1 KKRKLNSYEQKQADA
16 KRIKQEKMMLM
27 MDERHGRDFKP
38 EFNQVRY
45 FRDQK
50 DASNKGKKRAD
61 LEPPTELG
69 RGVTLSI
76 QKKPFGTMFRT
87 LTFERR
93 CSSVEID
100 NNEPVEKLYTLVY
113 IYRDSNDKHMVVVH
127 TVDERELKI
136 STEYGNFMRS
146 MDSKIYHA
154 KLDDSKA
161 TLKCELENITDY
173 QIFIKSFVVLY
184 GMSNTLRFDSEG
196 NEKALVETI
205 AQLAGDYSNKLSE
218 IPNTRGKQPYQIIEF
233 LAENPPLGIDS
244 QFDFKI
250 DENETIK
257 IESINDLV
265 KAAAIKNSQ
274 NKMGDQAAMPP
285 PPRPI
290 RRVSRPMPPIQS
302 PKSQVGQLQQQP
314 LPNPQQIP
322 IQNIASPI
330 QMQNPQIQQIQQ
342 MVLQIP
348 NHQIQNPQSQ
358 QMVLQFSPTA
368 QIQNHLIPQQMA
380 QFPSNRPPI
389 PANSQVQMAPKPQ
402 LPVKRPRR
410 KNSKQMDAANQ
421 PESPSQSG
429 QFHPHPQMMM
439 QIPGEQNQSSNQSS
453 VPSPAQT
460 PVQIGMPGQH
470 SAPGTPL
477 LISGQNQQSDIS
489 HNQLQGTPMQMQEQM
504 QIQPPQLSTP
514 NTPIQITMKTQAQ
527 QSNPGTPTQ
536 IPTYIQVQ
544 GDSNSV
550 AGPSASVPI
559 QIQGIQGHPSV
570 PRPISIPQ
578 QPKNG
583 IQIHAAPA
591 PKENQTQTNN
601 QATQI
606 NSGQVMIGQIG
617 NNQTVMTPMQYAQL
631 QSQIANRLS
640 NQLLNRRLINM
651 NVPNM
656 QNIRVQQPLLDP
668 LQQPQFQ
675 INPQM
680 QLEIQDPSQ
689 IQQIQQIQMQQM
701 LQQIQGRQGIIA
713 RPNIMVPQQRIIDNS
728 PRQMVN
734 NQWVYHPSHPGQ
746 QPQ

>member
-16 KRIKQEKMMLM
+16 KRVKQETMMLM
-27 MDERHGRDFKP
+27 MDDRHGKDFKP

-100 NNEPVEKLYTLVY
+100 NNEPVEMLYTLVY

-136 STEYGNFMRS
+136 SSEYGNFMRS

-161 TLKCELENITDY
+161 TLKCELENTTDY

-196 NEKALVETI
+196 NEKVLVDTI
-205 AQLAGDYSNKLSE
+205 AQLTNDYSNKLSE

-233 LAENPPLGIDS
+233 LAENPPLGIDSS

-290 RRVSRPMPPIQS
+290 RRVSRPMPLTHS
-302 PKSQVGQLQQQP
+302 PKSQVVQLQQPQP
-314 LPNPQQIP
+314 LPNSQQIP

-330 QMQNPQIQQIQQ
+330 PIQNSPIQQIQQ

-348 NHQIQNPQSQ
+348 NHPIQNPQNQ
-358 QMVLQFSPTA
+358 QMLLQFSQTA
-368 QIQNHLIPQQMA
+368 QQTA
-380 QFPSNRPPI
+380 QFSSNRPI
-389 PANSQVQMAPKPQ
+389 PATSQVQMAPKPQ
-402 LPVKRPRR
+402 LAPAKRPRR
-410 KNSKQMDAANQ
+410 KNSKQLDTANQ
-421 PESPSQSG
+421 PESPSHSG
-429 QFHPHPQMMM
+429 QFHLHPQMMM
-439 QIPGEQNQSSNQSS
+439 QIPGEQNQSTNQSS
-453 VPSPAQT
+453 APSPAQT
-460 PVQIGMPGQH
+460 PVQIGMQSAQH
-470 SAPGTPL
+470 SAPGTPM

-489 HNQLQGTPMQMQEQM
+489 HNQLQGTPMQMQEQI
-504 QIQPPQLSTP
+504 QIQPSQLSTP
-514 NTPIQITMKTQAQ
+514 NTPIQIAMKTQAQ

-536 IPTYIQVQ
+536 IHTYVQVQ

-570 PRPISIPQ
+570 PRPIPIPQ
-578 QPKNG
+578 QPKSG
-583 IQIHAAPA
+583 IQIHAAPVS
-591 PKENQTQTNN
+591 KENQVQTNN

-617 NNQTVMTPMQYAQL
+617 NNQTVMTQMQYAQL
-631 QSQIANRLS
+631 QSQLANRLP
-640 NQLLNRRLINM
+640 NQSINRRLINV
-651 NVPNM
+651 NVPGM
-656 QNIRVQQPLLDP
+656 QNIRLQQPYLDP

-680 QLEIQDPSQ
+680 QMDIQDPSQ
-689 IQQIQQIQMQQM
+689 IQQIQQIQQRIQMQQIM
-701 LQQIQGRQGIIA
+701 LQRIQGSQGIIA

-728 PRQMVN
+728 PRQMG